1 MAETTTH
8 EGTEAPGGAH
18 EGGHGNFPPFD
29 NATFASQLVWLAITF
44 AALYL
49 LMSRIALPRV
59 AAILGEREN
68 KLASDLAA
76 AGKMKSDADAAI
88 AAYEKA
94 LADAKARA
102 QAIAAETR
110 DKLNAESEARRKAVE
125 AELAQKLHAAE
136 EVIAKGRSDAMSNV
150 RSIAAD
156 ATAAIVQRLVGQ
168 APAAGDVTAAVSKA
182 IES

>member
-8 EGTEAPGGAH
+8 EGTQAPGGAH
-18 EGGHGNFPPFD
+18 EGGHGSFPPFD
-29 NATFASQLVWLAITF
+29 NTTFASQLVWLAIAF
-44 AALYL
+44 GALYL

-59 AAILGEREN
+59 AAILGERET

-76 AGKMKSDADAAI
+76 AGQMKSDADAAI

-102 QAIAAETR
+102 QTIAAETR
-110 DKLNAESEARRKAVE
+110 DRLNAESEARRKTVE
-125 AELAQKLHAAE
+125 ADLAKKLHAAE
-136 EVIAKGRSDAMSNV
+136 EVIAKGRIDAMANV

-156 ATAAIVQRLVGQ
+156 AATAIIQRLVGQ
-168 APAAGDVTAAVSKA
+168 APTASDVSAAVAKA
-182 IES
+182 TES

>member
-1 MAETTTH
+1 MAQTTH
-8 EGTEAPGGAH
+8 AGTEAPGGAH
-18 EGGHGNFPPFD
+18 EGGHGGFPPFD
-29 NATFASQLVWLAITF
+29 SSTFASQLVWLAITF

-76 AGKMKSDADAAI
+76 AGKLKADSDAAI

-102 QAIAAETR
+102 QAIATETR
-110 DKLNAESEARRKAVE
+110 DKLNADSEAKRKSVE
-125 AELAQKLHAAE
+125 ADLAQKLHAAE
-136 EVIAKGRSDAMSNV
+136 EVIAKGRQDAMANV
-150 RSIAAD
+150 KTIAAD

-168 APAAGDVTAAVSKA
+168 APAPADIEAAVAKA
-182 IES
+182 TKS